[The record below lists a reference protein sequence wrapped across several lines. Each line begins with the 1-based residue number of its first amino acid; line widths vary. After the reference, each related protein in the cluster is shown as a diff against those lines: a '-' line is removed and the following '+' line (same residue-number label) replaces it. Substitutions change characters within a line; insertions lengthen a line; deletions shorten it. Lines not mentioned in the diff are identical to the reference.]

1 MAKDEKKEEGAEGE
15 ESSGGGGSMLP
26 TILGGLSVLL
36 NIAILVYLIL
46 FPAGGDNSAMDTL
59 TASLEEMSNDQ
70 LPSMDE
76 KISALTALLP
86 SDEEYEEGEDGE
98 MMDDAESGNE
108 LAEITMMLTDTQL
121 IMRQLAENL
130 NSDTATIRKSVGGA
144 AQAGKQ
150 VRNLR
155 HDLKR
160 IEKKLDDM
168 LDGKTKKRKSGTLS
182 SSIFDYQSEGITYP

>member
-15 ESSGGGGSMLP
+15 ESSGGGSMLP

-59 TASLEEMSNDQ
+59 TANLEEMSNDQ

-86 SDEEYEEGEDGE
+86 SDDEEMEDGE
-98 MMDDAESGNE
+98 EGMMEDDEPANE

-168 LDGKTKKRKSGTLS
+168 LDGKKKRKSGTLS

>member
-15 ESSGGGGSMLP
+15 EASSGGSMLP

-46 FPAGGDNSAMDTL
+46 FPAGGDNSAVEAL
-59 TASLEEMSNDQ
+59 TTNLEEMSNDQ

-86 SDEEYEEGEDGE
+86 SDEEDEEGEESEGMDG
-98 MMDDAESGNE
+98 MESGNE
-108 LAEITMMLTDTQL
+108 MAEITMMLTDTQL

-160 IEKKLDDM
+160 IEKKLDDI
-168 LDGKTKKRKSGTLS
+168 LEGKSKKRKSGTLS